1 MLVAVA
7 GCSAPLPTTQLPPTR
22 LVAPALEFPELRDY
36 RGIVDCPI
44 KAAGL
49 DESAIADLA
58 RNAQIDFV
66 TIADPA
72 VSGVSDY
79 GIGGFTN
86 QILFIPGAAFRV
98 DGGEIVGVNLRQPID
113 ASRPAAELIGA
124 IHDQGALAIAADPG
138 AFKSA
143 ADYALADAMEVYNQN
158 DSFMAASPTTLYW
171 RAMFLQTDHFL
182 LGLAPRPDANL
193 ALYDTM
199 TAGARVTLVAG
210 MGAPDNL
217 SVMGSKV
224 GTFEQLFLFY
234 TTHLLARERDVD
246 ALMDAMHRGHA
257 YVSFDILGYVGEFA
271 FFAQTGDSQDD
282 DGRRGASGNRSH
294 AKSRASGQRQP
305 NRDAQRRNAGSIRRR
320 RDGPRVR
327 AQSGGSISSR
337 SMAPRPSVDYIESG
351 LRPLIRGGA
360 ARTDDS
366 QSDTQKLIPISI
378 LGALIAM
385 CTGCGSAAKQNPA
398 SQTATLQDGATTYAQ
413 VIAGMGEP
421 YQDYGDQDGSRTV
434 VYMLN
439 PEPAAANTHS
449 PQAASQVQ
457 NKLTLKFD
465 PNGILASHSTQP
477 ASAAPSPQ

>member
-1 MLVAVA
+1 VSIGSRSLVRIGIGLFILMAVA

-22 LVAPALEFPELRDY
+22 LVAPALEFPQLRDY
-36 RGIVDCPI
+36 RGVIDCRM

-66 TIADPA
+66 TIGDPA
-72 VSGVSDY
+72 VSGASDY

-113 ASRPAAELIGA
+113 SSRPAAELIGA

-171 RAMFLQTDHFL
+171 RAMLLQTDHFL

-271 FFAQTGDSQDD
+271 FFAQTSDAKTKTMMGDEVHLQ
-282 DGRRGASGNRSH
+282 
-294 AKSRASGQRQP
+294 
-305 NRDAQRRNAGSIRRR
+305 
-320 RDGPRVR
+320 
-327 AQSGGSISSR
+327 
-337 SMAPRPSVDYIESG
+337 
-351 LRPLIRGGA
+351 
-360 ARTDDS
+360 TD
-366 QSDTQKLIPISI
+366 
-378 LGALIAM
+378 
-385 CTGCGSAAKQNPA
+385 
-398 SQTATLQDGATTYAQ
+398 
-413 VIAGMGEP
+413 
-421 YQDYGDQDGSRTV
+421 
-434 VYMLN
+434 
-439 PEPAAANTHS
+439 
-449 PQAASQVQ
+449 
-457 NKLTLKFD
+457 LTLKAEL
-465 PNGILASHSTQP
+465 PANANRIVILKDGTQV
-477 ASAAPSPQ
+477 ASADDAMDLEYAPKAAGAYRVEAWRRGHLWIISNPVYVR